1 MLPYRVQPK
10 VQYTIMQKGSKLRG
24 PRSLSLRAVM
34 MAVAGLHHMML
45 DSTMPILGA
54 MTRANKE
61 AFASVILAQNSFK
74 FEVMQKISESVCAL

>member
-10 VQYTIMQKGSKLRG
+10 VQYTIMQKRSKLRG

-45 DSTMPILGA
+45 DRTMPILGA

-61 AFASVILAQNSFK
+61 AFASVILAQNSFEFK
-74 FEVMQKISESVCAL
+74 VMQNKQ

>member
-45 DSTMPILGA
+45 DRTIPILGA

-61 AFASVILAQNSFK
+61 ASVILQNSFEFK
-74 FEVMQKISESVCAL
+74 VMQNKQ